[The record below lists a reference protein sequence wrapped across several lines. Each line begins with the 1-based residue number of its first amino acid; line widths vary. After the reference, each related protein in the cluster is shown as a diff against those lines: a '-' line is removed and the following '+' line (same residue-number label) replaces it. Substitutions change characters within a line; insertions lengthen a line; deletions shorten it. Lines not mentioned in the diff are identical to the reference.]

1 MEINFYMINT
11 EAVLNG
17 KKVDSSSKI
26 FWVSNDKDA
35 RELSDA
41 FKELG
46 KTKTANSISKGF
58 AYVFSAGITSQLREE
73 GKLEEKKA
81 SAAPQN
87 INDAI
92 GLKVYDETH
101 KVMEVY
107 ERFPRSIF
115 RAMKNDNTL
124 VGKKGGAYEPPKEE
138 EEKTE
143 RGFWNWF
150 GACFKPR
157 T

>member
-1 MEINFYMINT
+1 MNFYMINT
-11 EAVLNG
+11 EEVLNG

-107 ERFPRSIF
+107 ERFPCSIF

-124 VGKKGGAYEPPKEE
+124 VGKNGEYDLPKDNDEQQKGS
-138 EEKTE
+138 
-143 RGFWNWF
+143 FWNWF
-150 GACFKPR
+150 GARFKPR